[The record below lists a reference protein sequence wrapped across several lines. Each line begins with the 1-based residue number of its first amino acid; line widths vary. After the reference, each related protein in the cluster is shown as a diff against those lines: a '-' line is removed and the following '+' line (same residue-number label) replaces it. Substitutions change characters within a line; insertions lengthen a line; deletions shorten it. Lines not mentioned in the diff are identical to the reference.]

1 MSLPVTISKSD
12 FDAVIFDLDGVVTR
26 TATVHAAAWKRLFDE
41 YLEERAA
48 REDKP
53 FQPFDADSDYRRH
66 VDGKPRYDGVVSFLQ
81 SRGISLAYGDP
92 GDPPEKETV
101 CALGNRKNRYFTQHL
116 AEHGVDV
123 YESTVGL
130 IRDLRVR
137 GMKTAIFSAS
147 KNCRDVLA
155 AADASE
161 LFDAR
166 VDGVD
171 ADELGLPGK
180 PDPAVLLEAA
190 RRLDV
195 APGRAVIVE
204 DAIAGVQAGRAGGFG
219 LVIGVN
225 RSGESGV
232 LRENGADVEI
242 TDLEEATMIDEE

>member
-1 MSLPVTISKSD
+1 MSPPVTISKRD

-41 YLEERAA
+41 YLKDRAA
-48 REDKP
+48 REGKP
-53 FQPFDADSDYRRH
+53 FQPFDADSDYRRY

-81 SRGISLAYGDP
+81 SRDMSLTYGDP

-123 YESTVGL
+123 YESTVDL
-130 IRDLRVR
+130 IRDLRAK

-147 KNCRDVLA
+147 KNCRDVLEA
-155 AADASE
+155 AHVGE

-190 RRLDV
+190 RCLDV

-232 LRENGADVEI
+232 LRENGADIEI
-242 TDLEEATMIDEE
+242 TDLKEATSIDEE